1 MAEREVAVQHRERLA
16 RMKADKDVFMEKL
29 KAERRTLY
37 MVSHFCMLPHVRHK
51 VRTHAQIYTCSY
63 VSAG

>member
-1 MAEREVAVQHRERLA
+1 
-16 RMKADKDVFMEKL
+16 VFMEKL